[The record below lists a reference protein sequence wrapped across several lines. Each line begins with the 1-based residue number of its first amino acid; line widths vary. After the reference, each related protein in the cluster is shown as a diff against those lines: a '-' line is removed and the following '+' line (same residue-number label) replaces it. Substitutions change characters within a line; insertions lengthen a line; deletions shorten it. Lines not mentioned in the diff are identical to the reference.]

1 MAHREEI
8 LYQAE
13 STFVRIHPTAK
24 VGRYTGKHK
33 ELNVDM
39 LFASIQTLGLQHH
52 LDRFGADHFDYIVVD
67 EFHHA
72 SARTYQQLLSHF
84 TPRYLLG
91 LTATPDRTDQSDI
104 LSLCDDNLVYRSD
117 LFEGITQGILAPFHY
132 YGIGDTTVNYQEI
145 SWRNNKFDEK
155 ELVNQLATQARA
167 KHALKHWQGKRS
179 INYTL
184 DFFLE

>member
-1 MAHREEI
+1 VVLATGMGKTWLSAFDSKQINAKRILFVAHREEI

-33 ELNVDM
+33 E
-39 LFASIQTLGLQHH
+39 HH

-91 LTATPDRTDQSDI
+91 
-104 LSLCDDNLVYRSD
+104 
-117 LFEGITQGILAPFHY
+117 
-132 YGIGDTTVNYQEI
+132 
-145 SWRNNKFDEK
+145 
-155 ELVNQLATQARA
+155 
-167 KHALKHWQGKRS
+167 
-179 INYTL
+179 
-184 DFFLE
+184 